1 MVQKMNKRN
10 QKIIYKYF
18 QRIEIKV
25 MKFRSGK
32 ERADTIKCM
41 ENQLREEIE
50 DAAQKFEI
58 ARVMVLEVG
67 GLKMDEAIVIPT
79 K

>member
-1 MVQKMNKRN
+1 
-10 QKIIYKYF
+10 
-18 QRIEIKV
+18 

-50 DAAQKFEI
+50 DAAQQFET
-58 ARVMVLEVG
+58 ARILVFEVR
-67 GLKMDEAIVIPT
+67 
-79 K
+79 

>member
-1 MVQKMNKRN
+1 
-10 QKIIYKYF
+10 
-18 QRIEIKV
+18 